1 MKKALY
7 ILLEVLFIFLIVNNR
22 EYWLVAGQ
30 AVRVSGVYVWLILTA
45 YSVLK
50 TYGAF
55 NWKLTIKPVFVICE
69 LLLFILSGCIFE
81 LYTQSLAITPQIHT
95 VFLPLIFYV
104 LVLGTG
110 WYILLKNNPTI
121 NDFTTHCQ
129 QHSKRYL
136 ALIWFLATLFMCPP
150 ILTVVYSKVWFV
162 LILMGIYVFLPYK
175 ISTLLLKDLSLNKCF
190 SLGKVIPVMLII
202 FVQINLEAILS
213 GFCFYGSWLD
223 AYRVVKYIIIVAVL
237 RFIIC
242 GLILCVLDYKQTK
255 GLFITAKA
263 K

>member
-7 ILLEVLFIFLIVNNR
+7 ILLEVLFIFLIVNNH
-22 EYWLVAGQ
+22 EYWLVAGK
-30 AVRVSGVYVWLILTA
+30 AVQVSGVYVWFTLTA

-55 NWKLTIKPVFVICE
+55 NWKLTTKPVFVICE

-81 LYTQSLAITPQIHT
+81 LYIKSLAVTAQIHT
-95 VFLPLIFYV
+95 IFLPLIFYV
-104 LVLGTG
+104 LVLGMG

-121 NDFTTHCQ
+121 NDFTTYSQ

-136 ALIWFLATLFMCPP
+136 ALIWFLAALFMCPS

-175 ISTLLLKDLSLNKCF
+175 ISTLLLEDLSLNKFF

-223 AYRVVKYIIIVAVL
+223 AYRLVKYILIVAVF
-237 RFIIC
+237 RFVIC
-242 GLILCVLDYKQTK
+242 GLMLCVLDYKQTK
-255 GLFITAKA
+255 GLLITAKT

>member
-7 ILLEVLFIFLIVNNR
+7 ILLEVLFIFLIVNHR
-22 EYWLVAGQ
+22 EYWLVANQ
-30 AVRVSGVYVWLILTA
+30 AVRVNGVYVWLILTA

-69 LLLFILSGCIFE
+69 LLLFMLSGCVLG
-81 LYTQSLAITPQIHT
+81 LYTQSLPVTAQIYT

-104 LVLGTG
+104 LVLGMG

-121 NDFTTHCQ
+121 NDFTPHCQ
-129 QHSKRYL
+129 QYPKRYL
-136 ALIWFLATLFMCPP
+136 ALIWFFAALFICPP

-175 ISTLLLKDLSLNKCF
+175 ISTLLLKDLSLHKFF

-242 GLILCVLDYKQTK
+242 GLILCVLDYKQIK
-255 GLFITAKA
+255 GLFITAKT